1 MLINRISKYH
11 FFFLNTFV
19 LIVILIIIIGCGGG
33 GGSENGNGNG
43 NGNGEPVISTGSIS
57 GMVTSSDGSPLNAV
71 HVRAVNLSNNIQLSA
86 FSGIGSTVNAKLLNT
101 GTNSKLIVQNGL
113 YVIEGVPAGT
123 YRVLIEKMDSR
134 STVFEPV
141 RYDTF
146 VILNN
151 PTISFPDEY
160 YNGANESSTDNPLES
175 VVVIVN
181 DGQTTQNIN
190 FITNDSGVPPP
201 LDCKSP
207 PLNTDFSDRGV
218 FFIDS
223 VNEVLIG
230 ITSDGGVVAIVVF
243 DIPDS
248 GVLLGLEGD
257 VLSSTVCDITLG
269 QFIVDG
275 MPFPTIDATGECRL
289 EGNFTVFVI
298 EDLFVAGIPAPADL
312 RGECLEIVLFRTSS
326 KYLIDTLNKTMLDK
340 LQKMADDDQITKEES
355 GFILDF
361 NKDIIRNFH
370 EDILQNQEE

>member
-19 LIVILIIIIGCGGG
+19 LIVILIIGCGGG
-33 GGSENGNGNG
+33 GDGDG

-71 HVRAVNLSNNIQLSA
+71 HVRAVNLSNNMQLSA
-86 FSGIGSTVNAKLLNT
+86 CSGIGSTVNAKLLNT

-113 YVIEGVPAGT
+113 YVIEGVPTGT

-134 STVFEPV
+134 SPVFEPV
-141 RYDTF
+141 RYSIF

-160 YNGANESSTDNPLES
+160 YNGANESSTDDPLES
-175 VVVIVN
+175 VVVTVN
-181 DGQTTQNIN
+181 VGQTTQNIN

-201 LDCKSP
+201 LVCQSP

-223 VNEVLIG
+223 VNRVLIG
-230 ITSDGGVVAIVVF
+230 ITSDGGVVAILLA

-275 MPFPTIDATGECRL
+275 MFFPTTDATGECRL
-289 EGNFTVFVI
+289 ENNFTDFVI
-298 EDLFVAGIPAPADL
+298 EDLFVAGIPAPSDL
-312 RGECLEIVLFRTSS
+312 RGECLDIVLFRTSS
-326 KYLIDTLNKTMLDK
+326 EYLIDTLNKTMLDK
-340 LQKMADDDQITKEES
+340 LQKMAGDDQITKEES

-361 NKDIIRNFH
+361 NEDIIRNFH